1 MLKMNRKILTAAAL
15 AALAL
20 AVPASASAESFG
32 SKLARNIQPSNAGT
46 DGHPCFKGMPGKCT
60 RVMMEG
66 YTNGPG
72 VGKPKAPHDGK
83 IKKLKLIAQ
92 GPGSFRPLL
101 AKVKPGPEKAK
112 VVRRGPK
119 LRYDGQQGGG
129 QSYDIET
136 FNVNIRVKKGQY
148 LAVESRRTSFLRCSS
163 GGTNQLLFQP
173 ALQLNDPFASA
184 TGTDGCWL
192 LLEAVYK

>member
-1 MLKMNRKILTAAAL
+1 MYRTILTAAAL

-46 DGHPCFKGMPGKCT
+46 DGHPCFKAMPGKCT

-66 YTNGPG
+66 YTNAPG
-72 VGKPKAPHDGK
+72 VGKPKAPHSGK
-83 IKKLKLIAQ
+83 IKRLKIIAQ
-92 GPGSFRPLL
+92 GPGSFRPVL
-101 AKVKPGPEKAK
+101 AKVRPGPEQAK
-112 VVRRGPK
+112 VTYRGPK
-119 LRYDGQQGGG
+119 LKYKGQRGGG
-129 QSYDIET
+129 QRYDIEK
-136 FNVNIRVKKGQY
+136 FKVNFRVKKGEY

-173 ALQLNDPFASA
+173 ALGLNDPFATA
-184 TGTDGCWL
+184 TGSDGCWL

>member
-1 MLKMNRKILTAAAL
+1 MTPRILTAAAL
-15 AALAL
+15 AAVAI

-32 SKLARNIQPSNAGT
+32 SKLTRNIQPSNAGT
-46 DGHPCFKGMPGKCT
+46 DGQPCFDATPGNCT

-66 YTNGPG
+66 YTDGPG
-72 VGKPKAPHDGK
+72 VGKPKAPHGGK
-83 IKKLKLIAQ
+83 IKKLKIIAQ

-101 AKVKPGPEKAK
+101 AKARPGPEKAK

-119 LRYDGQQGGG
+119 LRYEGQQGGG
-129 QSYDIET
+129 QRYDIES
-136 FNVNIRVKKGQY
+136 FRVNMRVKKGQY

-163 GGTNQLLFQP
+163 GGNNQLLFQP
-173 ALQLNDPFASA
+173 ALQLNDPFAPA

-192 LLEAVYK
+192 LLEAVYD